1 MLLFLS
7 NLRAWFHTKNFLST
21 SSPESYFH
29 LGLRLLFSLLHYLL
43 EFICDHFRRE
53 CLSSCTAQVH
63 AHLHVCT
70 VKNNLPVTGSLR
82 PPPQDFL
89 LRIQLLRYFCDMS
102 VVHDH
107 CAIKAEIIKKKKT
120 KASLLRRYSTLNPA
134 ITKESF
140 DR

>member
-1 MLLFLS
+1 MYSKKQLACNRVFE
-7 NLRAWFHTKNFLST
+7 T
-21 SSPESYFH
+21 
-29 LGLRLLFSLLHYLL
+29 
-43 EFICDHFRRE
+43 
-53 CLSSCTAQVH
+53 
-63 AHLHVCT
+63 
-70 VKNNLPVTGSLR
+70 
-82 PPPQDFL
+82 PPQDFL

-107 CAIKAEIIKKKKT
+107 CAIKAEIIKKKK